1 MSERDLQRIEVLGEV
16 LRGQRTITSA
26 ATVLALSARQVHRLL
41 RRYREYGAGG
51 LTHRAR
57 GRRANN
63 RIKDA
68 VREHAIELVRTNYAD
83 FGPTLAAEML
93 AEKHGLMVSRETLR
107 TWMTDSRAVVVAPAA
122 PPLSSAAAAARVLWA
137 SWSRSTAA
145 SIAGSRTAPIPAPC
159 SCSSTTRPAA

>member
-51 LTHRAR
+51 GTHRAR

-63 RIKDA
+63 RTYDG
-68 VREHAIELVRTNYAD
+68 VREHAIELVRTNLSR
-83 FGPTLAAEML
+83 TLGRRWPPEGLARSTTFRFARNAAPL
-93 AEKHGLMVSRETLR
+93 DGGQP
-107 TWMTDSRAVVVAPAA
+107 AVVVA
-122 PPLSSAAAAARVLWA
+122 SSSVV
-137 SWSRSTAA
+137 SVPSSR
-145 SIAGSRTAPIPAPC
+145 G
-159 SCSSTTRPAA
+159 